1 MTNEQEKYLKARS
14 DLIKAFKSFNDL
26 TEQQKECLAK
36 EIIGAEQFMVT
47 CRILYEMRRG
57 I

>member
-1 MTNEQEKYLKARS
+1 MTNEQEKYLKAKN

-36 EIIGAEQFMVT
+36 EIVGAEQFIIF
-47 CRILYEMRRG
+47 CRLLGINMR
-57 I
+57 

>member
-26 TEQQKECLAK
+26 TEQLLERNNLWQLVEFYMK
-36 EIIGAEQFMVT
+36 
-47 CRILYEMRRG
+47 
-57 I
+57 